1 MAFFHASLQTVCG
14 WNSLI
19 DIYMYMYNHSFL
31 VRVHSLSLLP
41 HPLLPSFPLFLL
53 LPTSSL
59 PSAFQVKFL
68 IER

>member
-1 MAFFHASLQTVCG
+1 MAFFHASLQTLCG

-19 DIYMYMYNHSFL
+19 IYIYHSFL

-41 HPLLPSFPLFLL
+41 HPLPPSFPLFLL

-59 PSAFQVKFL
+59 PPAFQVKFL